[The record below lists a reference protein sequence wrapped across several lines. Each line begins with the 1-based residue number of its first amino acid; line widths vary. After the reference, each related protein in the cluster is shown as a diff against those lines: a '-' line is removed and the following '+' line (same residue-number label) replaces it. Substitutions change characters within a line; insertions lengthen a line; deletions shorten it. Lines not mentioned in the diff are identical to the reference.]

1 MSTTR
6 RDWLAARLSEG
17 ALIDE
22 LADEARDAGY
32 WEHPTKPSPS
42 RSTIFAW
49 LRADG
54 VRRQAKPIPVDQL
67 AAWVEQ
73 GRSAWDIAKSLGVH
87 EKTVSRQI
95 ILAGLAEPTDETP
108 AVVAAWRGDGDTV
121 RACAE
126 RLGRTTSYVREHLAR
141 AGVETRGPGQ
151 YERPPTDRKPDKQ
164 APRRP

>member
-1 MSTTR
+1 MSR
-6 RDWLAARLSEG
+6 KDWLSRRLAEG
-17 ALIDE
+17 ALINE
-22 LADEARDAGY
+22 LADEARDAGH
-32 WEHPTKPSPS
+32 WEHPTKAAPS

-73 GRSAWDIAKSLGVH
+73 GRSAWDIAKELGVH

-95 ILAGLAEPTDETP
+95 IFAGLAEPTDETP
-108 AVVAAWRGDGDTV
+108 AVVAAWQGEGDTV

-141 AGVETRGPGQ
+141 AEIETRGPGQ
-151 YERPPTDRKPDKQ
+151 YDRPPTGRKPSKR